1 MRAIPTYKDDPSP
14 TWTRTRRSFIV
25 ALAASS
31 SAETRYSPRRRGVGW
46 PGAGKSTY
54 ERLCRLIA
62 RKEALGLGN
71 VPKTERFCR
80 LAIPFLTAPS
90 NTSSCS
96 ARSFV
101 RSKVEVAQEQ
111 HSFGFVE

>member
-1 MRAIPTYKDDPSP
+1 MDPHQ
-14 TWTRTRRSFIV
+14 TIV
-25 ALAASS
+25 HRHAGGIEQCRDALWPAP
-31 SAETRYSPRRRGVGW
+31 PRRRLARRRQINVRKAVQVDRQEG
-46 PGAGKSTY
+46 GAWSRQCA
-54 ERLCRLIA
+54 E
-62 RKEALGLGN
+62 
-71 VPKTERFCR
+71 TERFCR

-90 NTSSCS
+90 NTSCCS